1 MKAPKLGEVLLAS
14 LLFSILLLSHLLWSE
29 EVVVMFPEYH
39 FLTRSG
45 KGKSRAEYYKN
56 LFGEK
61 NLKNLKIGSI

>member
-1 MKAPKLGEVLLAS
+1 MKAPELGEVLLAS

-29 EVVVMFPEYH
+29 ELCSQSII